1 MRHAGMLWD
10 LRLAEGLFS
19 FHSLC
24 AFEWSYHIV
33 SAMLF
38 TTFWKKNENVVI
50 HIVSVVNYQ
59 KQWRIFNELGGMNVK
74 NK

>member
-19 FHSLC
+19 LHSLGV
-24 AFEWSYHIV
+24 FEWSYYIV